1 MGSRPAGTVT
11 SLSSAASTSPRMS
24 SADLPLFRFG
34 IIADPQYAAIE
45 PQVEMGRYYANS
57 LAKVAAA
64 IETFNGEELS
74 FVITLGDIIDRDFKS
89 FDDILPVYE
98 RLRHEAH
105 FLLGN
110 HDFGVAPEHLERV
123 AERVGMPA
131 PYYSFRRHGFRFVL
145 LNGNEVSTFAP
156 PQGHPFRALG
166 HERLAALLAAGAENA
181 HAWNASLSDE
191 QFAWLAG
198 EIAQAKAA
206 GEKVIVMNHFPV
218 HPPCEHD
225 MWDRERI
232 VALLSAQ
239 ENVVA
244 YLNGHNHV
252 GNYGKAGGCH
262 FVNFKGV
269 VDTESENTFAV
280 VDVHADRLEIRGFGR
295 EDSRTLAY

>member
-1 MGSRPAGTVT
+1 
-11 SLSSAASTSPRMS
+11 MS

-74 FVITLGDIIDRDFKS
+74 FVMTLGDIIDRDFRS

-98 RLRHEAH
+98 KLRHEAH

-110 HDFGVAPEHLERV
+110 HDFGVAPEYLEKV
-123 AERVGMPA
+123 AERVCMPA
-131 PYYSFRRHGFRFVL
+131 AYYSFQRHDFRFIV

-156 PQGHPFRALG
+156 PEGHAFRTLG
-166 HERLAALLAAGAENA
+166 RERLAALLAAGVDNA
-181 HAWNASLSDE
+181 HEWNASLSDE
-191 QFAWLAG
+191 QFTWLAN
-198 EIAQAKAA
+198 EIEQAKAA
-206 GEKVIVMNHFPV
+206 DEKVIVMNHFPV

-232 VALLSAQ
+232 VELLSSQ
-239 ENVVA
+239 DNVVA

-252 GNYGKAGGCH
+252 GNYGKLGGCH

-269 VDTESENTFAV
+269 VDTENENTFAI
-280 VDVHADRLEIRGFGR
+280 VDVYSDRMEIRGFGR
-295 EDSRTLAY
+295 EDSRTLSY

>member
-1 MGSRPAGTVT
+1 
-11 SLSSAASTSPRMS
+11 MS

-45 PQVEMGRYYANS
+45 PQAEMGRYYANS
-57 LAKVAAA
+57 LAKVGAA

-74 FVITLGDIIDRDFKS
+74 FVMTLGDIIDRDFNS

-98 RLRHEAH
+98 KLRHEAH

-110 HDFGVAPEHLERV
+110 HDFGVAPEYLEKV
-123 AERVGMPA
+123 VERVGMPA
-131 PYYSFRRHGFRFVL
+131 PYYSFKRHDYRFIV
-145 LNGNEVSTFAP
+145 LNGNEVSTFATP
-156 PQGHPFRALG
+156 EGHPLNRLG
-166 HERLAALLAAGAENA
+166 HERLAALSAAGAGNA

-198 EIAQAKAA
+198 EIEQAKAA

-218 HPPCEHD
+218 YPPCEHD

-232 VALLSAQ
+232 VELLASQA
-239 ENVVA
+239 NVVA

-252 GNYGKAGGCH
+252 GNYGKVAGCH
-262 FVNFKGV
+262 FINFKGV
-269 VDTESENTFAV
+269 VDTESENTFAI
-280 VDVHADRLEIRGFGR
+280 VDVYPDRMEIRGFGR
-295 EDSRTLAY
+295 EDSRTLPY